1 MLPQLTSCQEPVG
14 ELPLDTFNEEISAR
28 QDCEFCEFGNERG
41 QGGWREG
48 SWQRTYAF
56 GLIRQDHRTDL
67 AATVIVHRSLVGFKQ
82 AKCSPFYQ
90 TDARG
95 RVTNRQTTAFGHL
108 NRLSAIPGLSRQCIK
123 TGLQLDR
130 PSASSQGTTDNARGI
145 LWLLPSHATPGTM
158 TTPHRY
164 GARLSR
170 RNTSSSGSNSGSMY
184 EVAMPSDPS
193 EKAPR
198 YDSPQVLV
206 ADKRGG
212 LPNKPLIDYITNEW
226 QTDPKYK
233 EEHTFRPPGRAAAY
247 PESKIDAFLDVL
259 DDFYDAA
266 IDLLRSPTFQRIVFI
281 FVSVVAC
288 SLWTWFCVV
297 LPHMQETQAALATFD
312 DINPSKGLYG
322 HNKRPSFPGM
332 IQLRELDPG
341 LLPIDGNSRS
351 HRARSRR
358 LVFVGDIHGCK
369 DELVMLLDKV
379 KFNPKHDHLITTG
392 DMIDKGPDSLGV
404 VDLLRKMNASCVRGN
419 HEDRVLL
426 TRGGLQDMLIAP
438 TSIGEQ
444 SKSPRE
450 DDAERTL
457 ARALS
462 KEQAAYLQSCPVILK
477 VGDISSFRGEVVVVH
492 AGLVPGVPLEN
503 QDPSS
508 AMTMRV
514 IDLDSHLP
522 SRDHDRKHSVPWAR
536 LWNKVQK
543 LIPNPHSRHGQ
554 GVSRLQQQK
563 LMPHM
568 HTTVIYGH
576 DSKRGLQLEQWTK
589 GLDSGCVKG
598 GKLSALVLSDG
609 GKQNLVQVRCHN
621 HVRWNGFE
629 LGDAARKHSPG
640 RRDRDD

>member
-1 MLPQLTSCQEPVG
+1 
-14 ELPLDTFNEEISAR
+14 
-28 QDCEFCEFGNERG
+28 
-41 QGGWREG
+41 
-48 SWQRTYAF
+48 
-56 GLIRQDHRTDL
+56 
-67 AATVIVHRSLVGFKQ
+67 
-82 AKCSPFYQ
+82 
-90 TDARG
+90 
-95 RVTNRQTTAFGHL
+95 
-108 NRLSAIPGLSRQCIK
+108 
-123 TGLQLDR
+123 
-130 PSASSQGTTDNARGI
+130 
-145 LWLLPSHATPGTM
+145 
-158 TTPHRY
+158 
-164 GARLSR
+164 
-170 RNTSSSGSNSGSMY
+170 
-184 EVAMPSDPS
+184 MPSVS
-193 EKAPR
+193 HEKVPR
-198 YDSPQVLV
+198 FDSQQALV
-206 ADKRGG
+206 ADQRGVV
-212 LPNKPLIDYITNEW
+212 PNKPLIEYITNEW

-233 EEHTFRPPGRAAAY
+233 EEQTFRPPGRSDAY
-247 PESKIDAFLDVL
+247 PGSKVDAFLDL
-259 DDFYDAA
+259 IDDFNDAA
-266 IDLLRSPTFQRIVFI
+266 IDLLRRPTFRRIVFSV
-281 FVSVVAC
+281 VSVVTC
-288 SLWTWFCVV
+288 SLWIWFCVV
-297 LPHMQETQAALATFD
+297 VPHMQETQAALATFD
-312 DINPSKGLYG
+312 DINPPKGLYG
-322 HNKRPSFPGM
+322 HNKRPSFPDM
-332 IQLRELDPG
+332 IQLRVLDPG

-351 HRARSRR
+351 HRSRSRR

-404 VDLLRKMNASCVRGN
+404 VDLLREMNASCVRGN

-438 TSIGEQ
+438 TSTEEQ

-457 ARALS
+457 AQALS
-462 KEQAAYLQSCPVILK
+462 QEQAAYLQSCPVILK

-514 IDLDSHLP
+514 IDLESHLP

-554 GVSRLQQQK
+554 GVSRLQQKK

-576 DSKRGLQLEQWTK
+576 DSKRGLRLEQWTK

-609 GKQNLVQVRCHN
+609 GKQNLVQVKCHN
-621 HVRWNGFE
+621 HVRLSGRE
-629 LGDAARKHSPG
+629 LGDAARKNSPG
-640 RRDRDD
+640 RRDRED